1 MARINLLPW
10 REAERK
16 RRQREFAVAAVAAL
30 AVAAVLALG
39 VHFQIEG
46 TITAQQERNKFLQS
60 EIAALDRQIKK
71 IQDLEV
77 TKASLIVR
85 MNIIQQLQ
93 QSRPE
98 VVHLFDEMVVAMPDG
113 IFLTKVDQAGKAV
126 TIEGQAQS
134 NARVSSFMRNVESS
148 AWVGNPSLQLIENK
162 DQTGTGLSR
171 FRLRFEQRGASGPEE
186 PAAAAVP
193 AKGAKPGKPT
203 AGKPAAKPA
212 AKPAKS

>member
-16 RRQREFAVAAVAAL
+16 RRQREFAVATVAAL

-39 VHFQIEG
+39 VHVQTEG
-46 TITAQQERNKFLQS
+46 IIAAQQERNKFLQT

-77 TKASLIVR
+77 TKASLIAR

-98 VVHLFDEMVVAMPDG
+98 VVHLFDELVVAMPDG
-113 IFLTKVDQAGKAV
+113 IFLTKVEQNGKAITV
-126 TIEGQAQS
+126 EGQAQS

-171 FRLRFEQRGASGPEE
+171 FRLRFEQRTAAGAEE
-186 PAAAAVP
+186 PAP
-193 AKGAKPGKPT
+193 AAKPGK
-203 AGKPAAKPA
+203 AGAKPA
-212 AKPAKS
+212 VKPANAKPTKPQKPT